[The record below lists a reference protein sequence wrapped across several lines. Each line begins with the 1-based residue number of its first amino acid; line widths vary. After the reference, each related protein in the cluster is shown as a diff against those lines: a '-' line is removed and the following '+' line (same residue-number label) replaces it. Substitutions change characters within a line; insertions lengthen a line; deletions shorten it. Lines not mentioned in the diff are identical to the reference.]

1 MSSGCMSMSVK
12 RSKRRSGKRMSP
24 AMNKQASTL
33 KRLAAHYRSIGKS
46 VPVTQMAKQ
55 ASKINKGKMAMP
67 SSRKSS
73 KKSSKRKTKR
83 RTTKKGSRRR

>member
-12 RSKRRSGKRMSP
+12 KSKRRSGRRMSP
-24 AMNKQASTL
+24 AMKKQASTV

-55 ASKINKGKMAMP
+55 AAKINKGKMSMP
-67 SSRKSS
+67 KSS
-73 KKSSKRKTKR
+73 KKSKRKTKR
-83 RTTKKGSRRR
+83 KTNKKGSRRR

>member
-12 RSKRRSGKRMSP
+12 RSKRRSGRRMSP
-24 AMNKQASTL
+24 AMNKQASAV

-55 ASKINKGKMAMP
+55 AAKINKGKMKMP
-67 SSRKSS
+67 SSRKST
-73 KKSSKRKTKR
+73 KKSKRTTKRK
-83 RTTKKGSRRR
+83 TTKKGSRRR

>member
-24 AMNKQASTL
+24 AMNKQASTV

-55 ASKINKGKMAMP
+55 AAKINKGKMAMP
-67 SSRKSS
+67 SSRKT
-73 KKSSKRKTKR
+73 SKRKTKR

>member
-12 RSKRRSGKRMSP
+12 RSKRRSGRRMSP
-24 AMNKQASTL
+24 AMNKQASAV

-55 ASKINKGKMAMP
+55 AAKINKGKMSMP
-67 SSRKSS
+67 KST
-73 KKSSKRKTKR
+73 KKSKRKTKR
-83 RTTKKGSRRR
+83 KSNKKGSRRR

>member
-12 RSKRRSGKRMSP
+12 KSKRRSGRRMSP
-24 AMNKQASTL
+24 AMKKQASTV

-55 ASKINKGKMAMP
+55 AAKINKGKMSMP
-67 SSRKSS
+67 KSS
-73 KKSSKRKTKR
+73 KKSKKSKKTKK
-83 RTTKKGSRRR
+83 TKKGSRRR

>member
-12 RSKRRSGKRMSP
+12 KSKRRSGRRMSP
-24 AMNKQASTL
+24 AMNKQASTV

-55 ASKINKGKMAMP
+55 AAKINKGKMSMP
-67 SSRKSS
+67 KSS
-73 KKSSKRKTKR
+73 KKSKRKTKR
-83 RTTKKGSRRR
+83 KTNKKGSRRR